1 MYEVLALKYGERDTT
16 ACQFFYRE
24 SSHEKITLDYFV
36 WLITGGPYPVL
47 VDTGF
52 QEDDAQSRGIR
63 NYVRPSEMVERAGV
77 KVADIPVAL
86 ISHLHYDHWA
96 GHRLFPA
103 SEFWIQQD
111 EIAFWTGRYGRYEAF
126 SASQNVGAL
135 ANLTTLNYAKRIRVI
150 EGEREVLP
158 GIRVHR
164 VGGHTAGLQ
173 IVTRGDGARPGR
185 ADLGCLALL
194 PQRGALPA
202 GADHHEPARDA
213 GRVRHHPCAGGVR
226 EAHRGR
232 PRSSSVRAL
241 QAGGAGHHQDRVRGS
256 IAVGERQ
263 AAPMRNRA
271 GHCCP
276 LAEAWRE
283 GERLTR
289 HHSPRGKE

>member
-1 MYEVLALKYGERDTT
+1 M
-16 ACQFFYRE
+16 
-24 SSHEKITLDYFV
+24 
-36 WLITGGPYPVL
+36 L

-103 SEFWIQQD
+103 SEFWIQGD
-111 EIAFWTGRYGRYEAF
+111 EIAFWTGRYGRYDAF
-126 SASQNVGAL
+126 SQSQNVGAL

-150 EGEREVLP
+150 EGEHEVLP

-173 IVTRGDGARPGR
+173 IVTVETARGRVVL
-185 ADLGCLALL
+185 DLRRLALL

-213 GRVRHHPCAGGVR
+213 GRVRHHPRAGRVR

-232 PRSSSVRAL
+232 ARSSSVRAV
-241 QAGGAGHHQDRVRGS
+241 QAGGAGDHQDRVRVAAEPREDGS
-256 IAVGERQ
+256 PGPGLAGSAVPTAAIRRDGEIYRRGRSS
-263 AAPMRNRA
+263 RNTIWVGRTKRSA
-271 GHCCP
+271 MSSRTITV
-276 LAEAWRE
+276 AMYINAMASTE
-283 GERLTR
+283 
-289 HHSPRGKE
+289 